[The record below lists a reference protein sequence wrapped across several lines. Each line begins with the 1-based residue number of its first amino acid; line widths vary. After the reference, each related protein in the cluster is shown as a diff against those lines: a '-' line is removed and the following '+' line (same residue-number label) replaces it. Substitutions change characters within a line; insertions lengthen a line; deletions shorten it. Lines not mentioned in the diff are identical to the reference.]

1 MIWLDEGF
9 EFRPSHSQNTVEN
22 RSSRH
27 EISGDSQVPIE
38 VKLAKVS
45 PTMESG
51 QIVKWLVKVGD
62 KVKEGDTIAEVQT
75 DKAVMPVE
83 TFDDGI
89 VARIDVLEGVDIPLG
104 TRILVLAKKGEDPK
118 QVAES
123 YAGTGAA
130 APAAAQTAEPVQA
143 AALAVVPVASLVAA
157 SGRVKSTPL
166 ARKVAESAG
175 VDIASVPGSGPAG
188 RIIRADVEAYASSAS
203 QPKSAP
209 VPAKAAAPKP
219 APKLFV
225 PLGEDERIPLDRM
238 RQAIAR
244 GMIAAKTQ
252 APEIHVTVD
261 IRMDEIVR
269 VRERLNKSLA
279 AEGVKL
285 SVGDFVTKAVAM
297 SLRRHPAVNATFQ
310 GDNANLGQAVIVRH
324 AAVNV
329 GIAVALEG
337 GLIVPVLRNAD
348 VYGLRDIRVESEKLY
363 ENARSGRLSVEQ
375 MTGGTFTISNLGM
388 FGVKQFDAVLALPQV
403 AILAV
408 AAAEKRPIVVNDQL
422 TVGTMMTVTLTAD
435 HRGVDGAAAAEF
447 LRTLKS
453 FLEEPTS
460 MLL

>member
-1 MIWLDEGF
+1 
-9 EFRPSHSQNTVEN
+9 
-22 RSSRH
+22 
-27 EISGDSQVPIE
+27 VPIE

-83 TFDDGI
+83 TFDEGT
-89 VARIDVLEGVDIPLG
+89 VARIDVSEGVDIPLG
-104 TRILVLAKKGEDPK
+104 TRILLLAKKGEDPK

-123 YAGTGAA
+123 FATSAASAPAAVSTAA
-130 APAAAQTAEPVQA
+130 APAAQA
-143 AALAVVPVASLVAA
+143 ASAAPASASVA

-166 ARKVAESAG
+166 ARKVAESVG
-175 VDIASVPGSGPAG
+175 VDIAQVPGSGPAG
-188 RIIRADVEAYASSAS
+188 RIVKADVEAYSANAS
-203 QPKSAP
+203 QPKAAG
-209 VPAKAAAPKP
+209 VPAKSAPAKP

-261 IRMDEIVR
+261 IRMDEVVR

-279 AEGVKL
+279 SEGVKL

-310 GDNANLGQAVIVRH
+310 GDNSNLAQAVIVRH
-324 AAVNV
+324 AGVNV

-348 VYGLRDIRVESEKLY
+348 AYGLRDIRVESEKLY
-363 ENARSGRLSVEQ
+363 EAARSGRLTGDQ

-408 AAAEKRPIVVNDQL
+408 AAAEKRPIVVNDQV

-447 LRTLKS
+447 LRTLKG

>member
-1 MIWLDEGF
+1 M
-9 EFRPSHSQNTVEN
+9 
-22 RSSRH
+22 
-27 EISGDSQVPIE
+27 PIE

-51 QIVKWLVKVGD
+51 SIVKWLVKVGD

-83 TFDDGI
+83 SFDEGT
-89 VARIDVLEGVDIPLG
+89 VARIDVAEGVDIPLG

-118 QVAES
+118 QVADS
-123 YAGTGAA
+123 LGSASSAAPSTAATNGTP
-130 APAAAQTAEPVQA
+130 APAAAVAGAVATA
-143 AALAVVPVASLVAA
+143 AASVAA
-157 SGRVKSTPL
+157 APSSGRVKSSPL
-166 ARKVAESAG
+166 ARRVAESAG
-175 VDIASVPGSGPAG
+175 VDIAAIPGTGPSG
-188 RIIRADVEAYASSAS
+188 RIVRADVESYLASG
-203 QPKSAP
+203 PKSAP
-209 VPAKAAAPKP
+209 AAPPSAKPAAAKP

-261 IRMDEIVR
+261 IRMDEVSR
-269 VRERLNKSLA
+269 VRERLNKTLA
-279 AEGVKL
+279 SEGIKL

-310 GDNANLGQAVIVRH
+310 GDNANLAQAAIVRH

-329 GIAVALEG
+329 GIAVALDG

-348 VYGLRDIRVESEKLY
+348 AYGLRDIRIESEKLY
-363 ENARSGRLSVEQ
+363 EAARAGRLTGDQ
-375 MTGGTFTISNLGM
+375 MSGGTFTISNLGM
-388 FGVKQFDAVLALPQV
+388 YGVKQFDAVLALPQV

-408 AAAEKRPIVVNDQL
+408 AAAEKCPIVVNDQI
-422 TVGTMMTVTLTAD
+422 TVGTMMSVTLTAD
-435 HRGVDGAAAAEF
+435 HRAVDGAAAADF
-447 LRTLKS
+447 LRTLKN
-453 FLEEPTS
+453 FLEEPSS

>member
-1 MIWLDEGF
+1 
-9 EFRPSHSQNTVEN
+9 
-22 RSSRH
+22 
-27 EISGDSQVPIE
+27 VPIE

-83 TFDDGI
+83 TFDEGT
-89 VARIDVLEGVDIPLG
+89 VARIDVSEGVDIPLG
-104 TRILVLAKKGEDPK
+104 TRILLLAKKGEDPK

-123 YAGTGAA
+123 FATSATA
-130 APAAAQTAEPVQA
+130 APAAAVSTAAAPAVQA
-143 AALAVVPVASLVAA
+143 ASAAPVAAQVA

-166 ARKVAESAG
+166 ARKVAESVG
-175 VDIASVPGSGPAG
+175 VDIAQVPGSGPAG
-188 RIIRADVEAYASSAS
+188 RIVKADVEAYSANSS
-203 QPKSAP
+203 QPKAAGAPAKSAP
-209 VPAKAAAPKP
+209 AKP

-261 IRMDEIVR
+261 IRMDEVVR

-279 AEGVKL
+279 SEGVKL

-310 GDNANLGQAVIVRH
+310 GDNANLAQAVIVRH
-324 AAVNV
+324 AGVNV

-348 VYGLRDIRVESEKLY
+348 AYGLRDIRVESEKLY
-363 ENARSGRLSVEQ
+363 EAARSGRLTGDQ

-408 AAAEKRPIVVNDQL
+408 AAAEKRPIVVNDQV

-447 LRTLKS
+447 LRTLKG

>member
-1 MIWLDEGF
+1 
-9 EFRPSHSQNTVEN
+9 
-22 RSSRH
+22 
-27 EISGDSQVPIE
+27 
-38 VKLAKVS
+38 
-45 PTMESG
+45 
-51 QIVKWLVKVGD
+51 
-62 KVKEGDTIAEVQT
+62 
-75 DKAVMPVE
+75 MPVE
-83 TFDDGI
+83 TFDEGT
-89 VARIDVLEGVDIPLG
+89 VARIDVAEGVDIALG
-104 TRILVLAKKGEDPK
+104 TRILLLAKKGEDPK

-123 YAGTGAA
+123 FATAAASAPAASAAAPVAPAAAAA
-130 APAAAQTAEPVQA
+130 APAAPA
-143 AALAVVPVASLVAA
+143 AASVG

-166 ARKVAESAG
+166 ARKVAESVG
-175 VDIASVPGSGPAG
+175 LDIAQVPGSGPAG
-188 RIIRADVEAYASSAS
+188 RIVKADVEAYSANAS
-203 QPKSAP
+203 QPKAAGA
-209 VPAKAAAPKP
+209 PAKSAAPKP

-261 IRMDEIVR
+261 IRMDEVVR
-269 VRERLNKSLA
+269 VRERLNKTLA
-279 AEGVKL
+279 SEGVKL

-324 AAVNV
+324 AGVNV

-348 VYGLRDIRVESEKLY
+348 AYGLRDIRVESEKLY
-363 ENARSGRLSVEQ
+363 EAARSGRLTGDQ

>member
-1 MIWLDEGF
+1 
-9 EFRPSHSQNTVEN
+9 
-22 RSSRH
+22 
-27 EISGDSQVPIE
+27 VPIE

-83 TFDDGI
+83 TFDEGT
-89 VARIDVLEGVDIPLG
+89 VARIDVAEGVDIALG
-104 TRILVLAKKGEDPK
+104 TRILLLAKKGEDPK

-123 YAGTGAA
+123 FATSATA
-130 APAAAQTAEPVQA
+130 APAAAVSTAAAPAVQA
-143 AALAVVPVASLVAA
+143 ASAAPVAAQVA

-166 ARKVAESAG
+166 ARKVAESVG
-175 VDIASVPGSGPAG
+175 VDIAQVPGSGPAG
-188 RIIRADVEAYASSAS
+188 RIVKADVEAYSANSS
-203 QPKSAP
+203 QPKAAGAPAKSAP
-209 VPAKAAAPKP
+209 AKP

-261 IRMDEIVR
+261 IRMDEVVR

-279 AEGVKL
+279 SEGVKL

-310 GDNANLGQAVIVRH
+310 GDNANLAQAVIVRH
-324 AAVNV
+324 AGVNV

-348 VYGLRDIRVESEKLY
+348 AYGLRDIRVESEKLY
-363 ENARSGRLSVEQ
+363 EAARSGRLTGDQ

-408 AAAEKRPIVVNDQL
+408 AAAEKRPIVVNDQV

-447 LRTLKS
+447 LRTLKG

>member
-1 MIWLDEGF
+1 
-9 EFRPSHSQNTVEN
+9 
-22 RSSRH
+22 
-27 EISGDSQVPIE
+27 
-38 VKLAKVS
+38 
-45 PTMESG
+45 MESG

-83 TFDDGI
+83 TFDEGT
-89 VARIDVLEGVDIPLG
+89 VARIDVAEGVDIALG
-104 TRILVLAKKGEDPK
+104 TRILLLAKKGEDPK

-123 YAGTGAA
+123 FATSATA
-130 APAAAQTAEPVQA
+130 APAAAVSTAAAPAVQA
-143 AALAVVPVASLVAA
+143 ASAAPVAAQVA

-166 ARKVAESAG
+166 ARKVAESVG
-175 VDIASVPGSGPAG
+175 VDIAQVSGSGPAG
-188 RIIRADVEAYASSAS
+188 RIVKADVEAYSANSS
-203 QPKSAP
+203 QPKAAVAPAKSAP
-209 VPAKAAAPKP
+209 AKP

-261 IRMDEIVR
+261 IRMDEVVR

-279 AEGVKL
+279 SEGVKL

-310 GDNANLGQAVIVRH
+310 GDNANLAQAVIVRH
-324 AAVNV
+324 AGVNV

-348 VYGLRDIRVESEKLY
+348 AYGLRDIRVESEKLY
-363 ENARSGRLSVEQ
+363 EAARSGRLTGDQ

-408 AAAEKRPIVVNDQL
+408 AAAEKRPIVVNDQV

-447 LRTLKS
+447 LRTLKG

>member
-1 MIWLDEGF
+1 
-9 EFRPSHSQNTVEN
+9 
-22 RSSRH
+22 
-27 EISGDSQVPIE
+27 VPIE

-83 TFDDGI
+83 TFDEGT
-89 VARIDVLEGVDIPLG
+89 VARIDVSEGVDIPLG
-104 TRILVLAKKGEDPK
+104 TRILLLAKKGEDPK

-123 YAGTGAA
+123 FATSATAAPAAAVSTAA
-130 APAAAQTAEPVQA
+130 APAAQA
-143 AALAVVPVASLVAA
+143 ASAAPAAASVA

-166 ARKVAESAG
+166 ARKVAESVG
-175 VDIASVPGSGPAG
+175 VDIAQVPGSGPAG
-188 RIIRADVEAYASSAS
+188 RIVKADVEAYSANAS
-203 QPKSAP
+203 QPKAAG
-209 VPAKAAAPKP
+209 VPAKSAPAKP

-261 IRMDEIVR
+261 IRMDEVVR

-279 AEGVKL
+279 SEGVKL

-310 GDNANLGQAVIVRH
+310 GDNANLAQAVIVRH
-324 AAVNV
+324 AGVNV

-348 VYGLRDIRVESEKLY
+348 AYGLRDIRVESEKLY
-363 ENARSGRLSVEQ
+363 EAARSGRLTGDQ

-408 AAAEKRPIVVNDQL
+408 AAAEKRPIVVNDQI

-447 LRTLKS
+447 LRTLKG

>member
-1 MIWLDEGF
+1 M
-9 EFRPSHSQNTVEN
+9 
-22 RSSRH
+22 
-27 EISGDSQVPIE
+27 PIE

-83 TFDDGI
+83 TFDEGT
-89 VARIDVLEGVDIPLG
+89 VARIDVAEGVDIALG
-104 TRILVLAKKGEDPK
+104 TRILLLAKKGEDPK

-123 YAGTGAA
+123 FATSATA
-130 APAAAQTAEPVQA
+130 APAAAVSTAAAPAVQA
-143 AALAVVPVASLVAA
+143 ASAAPVAAQVA

-166 ARKVAESAG
+166 ARKVAESVG
-175 VDIASVPGSGPAG
+175 VDIAQVPGSGPAG
-188 RIIRADVEAYASSAS
+188 RIVKADVEAYSANAS
-203 QPKSAP
+203 QPKAAG
-209 VPAKAAAPKP
+209 VPAKSAPAKP

-261 IRMDEIVR
+261 IRMDEVVR

-279 AEGVKL
+279 SEGVKL

-310 GDNANLGQAVIVRH
+310 GDNANLAQAVIVRH
-324 AAVNV
+324 AGVNV

-348 VYGLRDIRVESEKLY
+348 AYGLRDIRVESEKLY
-363 ENARSGRLSVEQ
+363 EAARSGRLTGDQ

-408 AAAEKRPIVVNDQL
+408 AAAEKRPIVVNDQV

-447 LRTLKS
+447 LRTLKG

>member
-1 MIWLDEGF
+1 M
-9 EFRPSHSQNTVEN
+9 
-22 RSSRH
+22 
-27 EISGDSQVPIE
+27 PIE
-38 VKLAKVS
+38 IKLAKVS

-83 TFDDGI
+83 SFDEGI
-89 VARIDVLEGVDIPLG
+89 VARIDVKEGVDLPLG

-118 QVAES
+118 QVAAS
-123 YAGTGAA
+123 LCDGDASPAA
-130 APAAAQTAEPVQA
+130 AATPAAAASAPAAAVAGAGTVVA
-143 AALAVVPVASLVAA
+143 AAASAPA

-166 ARKVAESAG
+166 ARRVAESAG
-175 VDIASVPGSGPAG
+175 VDIAQVPGSGPAG
-188 RIIRADVEAYASSAS
+188 RIVRADVEAFAASGAT
-203 QPKSAP
+203 
-209 VPAKAAAPKP
+209 AKAAAPAAKAPAAKP

-225 PLGEDERIPLDRM
+225 PLGEDQRIPLDRM

-261 IRMDEIVR
+261 IRMDEVVR

-310 GDNANLGQAVIVRH
+310 GDNANLASAAIVRH
-324 AAVNV
+324 ADVNV

-348 VYGLRDIRVESEKLY
+348 AYGLRDIRVESEKLY
-363 ENARSGRLSVEQ
+363 ENARSGRLTADQ
-375 MTGGTFTISNLGM
+375 MSGGTFTISNLGM
-388 FGVKQFDAVLALPQV
+388 YGVKQFDAVLALPQV

-408 AAAEKRPIVVNDQL
+408 AAAEKRPIVVNDQI

-447 LRTLKS
+447 LRTLKG

>member
-1 MIWLDEGF
+1 
-9 EFRPSHSQNTVEN
+9 
-22 RSSRH
+22 
-27 EISGDSQVPIE
+27 VPIE

-83 TFDDGI
+83 TFDEGT
-89 VARIDVLEGVDIPLG
+89 VARIDVAEGVDIALG
-104 TRILVLAKKGEDPK
+104 TRILLLAKKGEDPK

-123 YAGTGAA
+123 FATSATA
-130 APAAAQTAEPVQA
+130 APAAAVSTAAAPAVQA
-143 AALAVVPVASLVAA
+143 ASAAPVAAQVA

-166 ARKVAESAG
+166 ARKVAESVG
-175 VDIASVPGSGPAG
+175 VDIAQVPGSGPAG
-188 RIIRADVEAYASSAS
+188 RIVKADVEAYSANSS
-203 QPKSAP
+203 QPKAAGAPAKSAP
-209 VPAKAAAPKP
+209 AKP

-261 IRMDEIVR
+261 IRMDEVVR

-279 AEGVKL
+279 SEGVKL

-310 GDNANLGQAVIVRH
+310 GDNSNLAQAVIVRH
-324 AAVNV
+324 AGVNV

-348 VYGLRDIRVESEKLY
+348 AYGLRDIRVESEKLY
-363 ENARSGRLSVEQ
+363 EAARSGRLTGDQ

-408 AAAEKRPIVVNDQL
+408 AAAEKRPIVVNDQI

-447 LRTLKS
+447 LRTLKG

>member
-1 MIWLDEGF
+1 
-9 EFRPSHSQNTVEN
+9 
-22 RSSRH
+22 
-27 EISGDSQVPIE
+27 
-38 VKLAKVS
+38 
-45 PTMESG
+45 MESG

-83 TFDDGI
+83 TFDEGT
-89 VARIDVLEGVDIPLG
+89 VARIDVAEGVDIALG
-104 TRILVLAKKGEDPK
+104 TRILLLAKKGEDPK

-123 YAGTGAA
+123 FATSATA
-130 APAAAQTAEPVQA
+130 APAAAVSTAAAPAVQA
-143 AALAVVPVASLVAA
+143 ASAAPVAAQVA

-166 ARKVAESAG
+166 ARKVAESVG
-175 VDIASVPGSGPAG
+175 VDIAQVPGSGPAG
-188 RIIRADVEAYASSAS
+188 RIVKADVEAYSANSS
-203 QPKSAP
+203 QPKAAGAPAKSAP
-209 VPAKAAAPKP
+209 AKP

-261 IRMDEIVR
+261 IRMDEVVR

-279 AEGVKL
+279 SEGVKL

-310 GDNANLGQAVIVRH
+310 GDNANLAQAVIVRH
-324 AAVNV
+324 AGVNV

-348 VYGLRDIRVESEKLY
+348 AYGLRDIRVESEKLY
-363 ENARSGRLSVEQ
+363 EAARSGRLTGDQ

-408 AAAEKRPIVVNDQL
+408 AAAEKRPIVVNDQV

-447 LRTLKS
+447 LRTLKG

>member
-1 MIWLDEGF
+1 
-9 EFRPSHSQNTVEN
+9 
-22 RSSRH
+22 
-27 EISGDSQVPIE
+27 VPIE

-83 TFDDGI
+83 TFDEGT
-89 VARIDVLEGVDIPLG
+89 VARIDVAEGVDIPLG
-104 TRILVLAKKGEDPK
+104 ARILVLAKKGEDPK

-123 YAGTGAA
+123 VGGAGAAPAASPAPAAVA
-130 APAAAQTAEPVQA
+130 APAAASA
-143 AALAVVPVASLVAA
+143 APVAVASHA
-157 SGRVKSTPL
+157 SGRVKSSPL
-166 ARKVAESAG
+166 ARKIAETAG
-175 VDIASVPGSGPAG
+175 IDIASVPGSGPSG
-188 RIIRADVEAYASSAS
+188 RIVRADVEAFVANGTKAAPAAASAKT
-203 QPKSAP
+203 PAP
-209 VPAKAAAPKP
+209 AAKAKV
-219 APKLFV
+219 FV
-225 PLGEDERIPLDRM
+225 PLGEDQNIPLDRM

-244 GMIAAKTQ
+244 GMVAAKTQ

-261 IRMDEIVR
+261 IRMDEVVR
-269 VRERLNKSLA
+269 VRERLNKALA

-297 SLRRHPAVNATFQ
+297 SLRRHPAVNATFN
-310 GDNANLGQAVIVRH
+310 GDNSNLAQAYVTRH

-348 VYGLRDIRVESEKLY
+348 MYGLRDIRLESERLY
-363 ENARSGRLSVEQ
+363 EAARSGRLTGDQ
-375 MTGGTFTISNLGM
+375 MSGGTFTISNLGM
-388 FGVKQFDAVLALPQV
+388 YGVKQFDAVLALPQV

-408 AAAEKRPIVVNDQL
+408 ASAEKRPIVVGDQIS
-422 TVGTMMTVTLTAD
+422 VGTMMSVTLTAD
-435 HRGVDGAAAAEF
+435 HRAVDGASAAEF
-447 LRTLKS
+447 LRTLKG
-453 FLEEPTS
+453 FLEEPTA

>member
-1 MIWLDEGF
+1 
-9 EFRPSHSQNTVEN
+9 
-22 RSSRH
+22 
-27 EISGDSQVPIE
+27 
-38 VKLAKVS
+38 
-45 PTMESG
+45 MESG

-83 TFDDGI
+83 TFDEGT
-89 VARIDVLEGVDIPLG
+89 VARIDVSEGVDIPLG
-104 TRILVLAKKGEDPK
+104 TRILLLAKKGEDPK

-123 YAGTGAA
+123 FATSATA
-130 APAAAQTAEPVQA
+130 APAAAVSTAAAPAVQA
-143 AALAVVPVASLVAA
+143 ASAAPVAASVA

-166 ARKVAESAG
+166 ARKVAESVG
-175 VDIASVPGSGPAG
+175 VDIAQVPGSGPAG
-188 RIIRADVEAYASSAS
+188 RIVKADVEAYSANAS
-203 QPKSAP
+203 QPKAAG
-209 VPAKAAAPKP
+209 VPAKSAPAKP

-261 IRMDEIVR
+261 IRMDEVVR

-279 AEGVKL
+279 SEGVKL

-310 GDNANLGQAVIVRH
+310 GDNANLAQAVIVRH
-324 AAVNV
+324 AGVNV

-348 VYGLRDIRVESEKLY
+348 AYGLRDIRVESEKLY
-363 ENARSGRLSVEQ
+363 EAARSGRLTGDQ

-408 AAAEKRPIVVNDQL
+408 AAAEKRPIVVNDQV

-447 LRTLKS
+447 LRTLKG

>member
-1 MIWLDEGF
+1 M
-9 EFRPSHSQNTVEN
+9 
-22 RSSRH
+22 
-27 EISGDSQVPIE
+27 PIE

-83 TFDDGI
+83 TFDEGT
-89 VARIDVLEGVDIPLG
+89 VARIDVAEGVDIALG
-104 TRILVLAKKGEDPK
+104 TRILLLAKKGEDPK

-123 YAGTGAA
+123 FATAAASAPAASAAAPVAPAAAAA
-130 APAAAQTAEPVQA
+130 APAAPA
-143 AALAVVPVASLVAA
+143 AASVG

-166 ARKVAESAG
+166 ARKVAESVG
-175 VDIASVPGSGPAG
+175 LDIAQVPGSGPAG
-188 RIIRADVEAYASSAS
+188 RIVKADVEAYSANAS
-203 QPKSAP
+203 QPKAAGA
-209 VPAKAAAPKP
+209 PAKSAAPKP

-261 IRMDEIVR
+261 IRMDEVVR
-269 VRERLNKSLA
+269 VRERLNKTLA
-279 AEGVKL
+279 SEGVKL

-324 AAVNV
+324 AGVNV

-348 VYGLRDIRVESEKLY
+348 AYGLRDIRVESEKLY
-363 ENARSGRLSVEQ
+363 EAARSGRLTGDQ

-408 AAAEKRPIVVNDQL
+408 AAAEKRPIVVNDQF

>member
-1 MIWLDEGF
+1 
-9 EFRPSHSQNTVEN
+9 
-22 RSSRH
+22 
-27 EISGDSQVPIE
+27 VPIE

-83 TFDDGI
+83 TFDEGT
-89 VARIDVLEGVDIPLG
+89 VARIDVAEGVDIALG
-104 TRILVLAKKGEDPK
+104 TRILLLAKKGEDPK

-123 YAGTGAA
+123 FATAAASAPAASATAPVAPAAAAA
-130 APAAAQTAEPVQA
+130 APAAPA
-143 AALAVVPVASLVAA
+143 AASVG

-166 ARKVAESAG
+166 ARKVAESVG
-175 VDIASVPGSGPAG
+175 LDIAQVPGSGPAG
-188 RIIRADVEAYASSAS
+188 RIVKADVEAYSANAS
-203 QPKSAP
+203 QPKAAGA
-209 VPAKAAAPKP
+209 PAKSAAPKP

-225 PLGEDERIPLDRM
+225 PLGEDERIPLVRM
-238 RQAIAR
+238 SQACAR

-261 IRMDEIVR
+261 IRMDEVVR
-269 VRERLNKSLA
+269 VRERLNKTLA
-279 AEGVKL
+279 SEGVKL

-324 AAVNV
+324 AGVNV

-348 VYGLRDIRVESEKLY
+348 AYGLRDIRVESEKLY
-363 ENARSGRLSVEQ
+363 EAARSGRLTGDQ

>member
-1 MIWLDEGF
+1 M
-9 EFRPSHSQNTVEN
+9 
-22 RSSRH
+22 
-27 EISGDSQVPIE
+27 PIE

-83 TFDDGI
+83 TFDEGT
-89 VARIDVLEGVDIPLG
+89 VARIDVAEGVDIALG
-104 TRILVLAKKGEDPK
+104 TRILLLAKKGEDPK

-123 YAGTGAA
+123 FATSAASAPAASAAASVAPAAAAA
-130 APAAAQTAEPVQA
+130 APAAPA
-143 AALAVVPVASLVAA
+143 AASVG

-166 ARKVAESAG
+166 ARKVAESVG
-175 VDIASVPGSGPAG
+175 LDIAQVPGSGPAG
-188 RIIRADVEAYASSAS
+188 RIVKADVEAYSANAS
-203 QPKSAP
+203 QPKAAG
-209 VPAKAAAPKP
+209 VPAKSTAPKP

-261 IRMDEIVR
+261 IRMDEVVR
-269 VRERLNKSLA
+269 VRERLNKTLA
-279 AEGVKL
+279 SEGVKL

-310 GDNANLGQAVIVRH
+310 GDNSNLGQAVIVRH
-324 AAVNV
+324 AGVNV

-348 VYGLRDIRVESEKLY
+348 AYGLRDIRVESEKLY
-363 ENARSGRLSVEQ
+363 EAARSGRLTGDQ

-435 HRGVDGAAAAEF
+435 HRGVDGAATAEF

>member
-1 MIWLDEGF
+1 M
-9 EFRPSHSQNTVEN
+9 
-22 RSSRH
+22 
-27 EISGDSQVPIE
+27 PIE

-83 TFDDGI
+83 TFDEGT
-89 VARIDVLEGVDIPLG
+89 VARIDVAEGVDIALG
-104 TRILVLAKKGEDPK
+104 TRILLLAKKGEDPK

-123 YAGTGAA
+123 FATSATA
-130 APAAAQTAEPVQA
+130 APAAAVSTAAAPAVQA
-143 AALAVVPVASLVAA
+143 ASAAPVAAQVA

-166 ARKVAESAG
+166 ARKVAESVG
-175 VDIASVPGSGPAG
+175 VDIAQVSGSGPAG
-188 RIIRADVEAYASSAS
+188 RIVKADVEAYSANSS
-203 QPKSAP
+203 QPKAAVAPAKSAP
-209 VPAKAAAPKP
+209 AKP

-261 IRMDEIVR
+261 IRMDEVVR

-279 AEGVKL
+279 SEGVKL

-310 GDNANLGQAVIVRH
+310 GDNANLAQAVIVRH
-324 AAVNV
+324 AGVNV

-348 VYGLRDIRVESEKLY
+348 AYGLRDIRVESEKLY
-363 ENARSGRLSVEQ
+363 EAARSGRLTGDQ

-408 AAAEKRPIVVNDQL
+408 AAAEKRPIVVNDQV

-447 LRTLKS
+447 LRTLKG

>member
-1 MIWLDEGF
+1 M
-9 EFRPSHSQNTVEN
+9 
-22 RSSRH
+22 
-27 EISGDSQVPIE
+27 PIE

-83 TFDDGI
+83 TFDEGT
-89 VARIDVLEGVDIPLG
+89 VARIDVAEGVDIALG
-104 TRILVLAKKGEDPK
+104 TRILLLAKKGEDPK

-123 YAGTGAA
+123 FATAAASAPAASAAAPVAPAAAAA
-130 APAAAQTAEPVQA
+130 APAAPA
-143 AALAVVPVASLVAA
+143 AASVG

-166 ARKVAESAG
+166 ARKVAESVG
-175 VDIASVPGSGPAG
+175 LDIAQVPGSGPAG
-188 RIIRADVEAYASSAS
+188 RIVKADVEAYSANAS
-203 QPKSAP
+203 QPKAAGA
-209 VPAKAAAPKP
+209 PAKSAAPKP

-261 IRMDEIVR
+261 IRMDEVVR
-269 VRERLNKSLA
+269 VRERLNKTLA
-279 AEGVKL
+279 SEGVKL

-324 AAVNV
+324 AGVND

-348 VYGLRDIRVESEKLY
+348 AYGLRDIRVESEKLY
-363 ENARSGRLSVEQ
+363 EAARSGRLTGDQ

>member
-1 MIWLDEGF
+1 
-9 EFRPSHSQNTVEN
+9 
-22 RSSRH
+22 
-27 EISGDSQVPIE
+27 VPIE

-83 TFDDGI
+83 TFDEGT
-89 VARIDVLEGVDIPLG
+89 VARIDVAEGVDIALG
-104 TRILVLAKKGEDPK
+104 TRILLLAKKGEDPK

-123 YAGTGAA
+123 FATAAASAPAASATAPVAPAAAAA
-130 APAAAQTAEPVQA
+130 APAAPA
-143 AALAVVPVASLVAA
+143 AASVG

-166 ARKVAESAG
+166 ARKVAESVG
-175 VDIASVPGSGPAG
+175 LDIAQVPGSGPAG
-188 RIIRADVEAYASSAS
+188 RIVKADVEAYSANAS
-203 QPKSAP
+203 QPKAAGA
-209 VPAKAAAPKP
+209 PAKSAAPKP

-261 IRMDEIVR
+261 IRMDEVVR
-269 VRERLNKSLA
+269 VRERLNKTLA
-279 AEGVKL
+279 SEGVKL

-324 AAVNV
+324 AGVNV

-348 VYGLRDIRVESEKLY
+348 AYGLRDIRVESEKLY
-363 ENARSGRLSVEQ
+363 EAARSGRLTGDQ

>member
-1 MIWLDEGF
+1 
-9 EFRPSHSQNTVEN
+9 
-22 RSSRH
+22 
-27 EISGDSQVPIE
+27 VPIE

-75 DKAVMPVE
+75 DKAVMPME
-83 TFDDGI
+83 TFDEGT
-89 VARIDVLEGVDIPLG
+89 VARIDVAEGVDIPLG
-104 TRILVLAKKGEDPK
+104 TRILVLAKKGEDLK
-118 QVAES
+118 QVADS
-123 YAGTGAA
+123 TGGAASAPAA
-130 APAAAQTAEPVQA
+130 APATNGTPA
-143 AALAVVPVASLVAA
+143 AAAAVAGAGAVAVAAVAAAAPA
-157 SGRVKSTPL
+157 SGRVKSSPL
-166 ARKVAESAG
+166 ARKIAESAG
-175 VDIASVPGSGPAG
+175 VDIASVPGTGPSG
-188 RIIRADVEAYASSAS
+188 RIVRADVESYLASG
-203 QPKSAP
+203 PKSAP
-209 VPAKAAAPKP
+209 APAAASKPAAPKP
-219 APKLFV
+219 APKVFV

-261 IRMDEIVR
+261 IRMDEVVR
-269 VRERLNKSLA
+269 VRERLNKTLGS
-279 AEGVKL
+279 EGIKL

-310 GDNANLGQAVIVRH
+310 GDNANLAQAAIVRH

-329 GIAVALEG
+329 GIAVALDG

-348 VYGLRDIRVESEKLY
+348 AYGLRDIRIESEKLY
-363 ENARSGRLSVEQ
+363 EAARSGRLTADQ
-375 MTGGTFTISNLGM
+375 MSGGTFTISNLGM
-388 FGVKQFDAVLALPQV
+388 YGVKQFDAILALPQV

-408 AAAEKRPIVVNDQL
+408 AAAEKRPIVVNDQI

-447 LRTLKS
+447 LRTLKN
-453 FLEEPTS
+453 FLEEPSS

>member
-1 MIWLDEGF
+1 M
-9 EFRPSHSQNTVEN
+9 
-22 RSSRH
+22 
-27 EISGDSQVPIE
+27 PIE
-38 VKLAKVS
+38 IKLAKVS

-83 TFDDGI
+83 SFDEGI
-89 VARIDVLEGVDIPLG
+89 VARIDVKEGVDLPLG

-118 QVAES
+118 QVAAS
-123 YAGTGAA
+123 LCDGDASPAA
-130 APAAAQTAEPVQA
+130 AATPAAAASAPAAAVAGAGTVVA
-143 AALAVVPVASLVAA
+143 AAASAPA

-166 ARKVAESAG
+166 ARRVAESAG
-175 VDIASVPGSGPAG
+175 VDIAQVPGSGPAG
-188 RIIRADVEAYASSAS
+188 RIVRADVEAFAASGAT
-203 QPKSAP
+203 
-209 VPAKAAAPKP
+209 AKAAAPAAKAPAAKP

-225 PLGEDERIPLDRM
+225 PLGEDQRIPLDRM

-261 IRMDEIVR
+261 IRMDEVVR

-310 GDNANLGQAVIVRH
+310 GDNANLASAAIVRH
-324 AAVNV
+324 ADVNV
-329 GIAVALEG
+329 GIAVALDG

-348 VYGLRDIRVESEKLY
+348 AYGLRDIRVESEKLY
-363 ENARSGRLSVEQ
+363 ENARSGRLTADQ
-375 MTGGTFTISNLGM
+375 MSGGTFTISNLGM
-388 FGVKQFDAVLALPQV
+388 YGVKQFDAVLALPQV

-408 AAAEKRPIVVNDQL
+408 AAAEKRPIVVNDQI

-447 LRTLKS
+447 LRTLKG

>member
-1 MIWLDEGF
+1 M
-9 EFRPSHSQNTVEN
+9 
-22 RSSRH
+22 
-27 EISGDSQVPIE
+27 PIE

-83 TFDDGI
+83 TFDEGT
-89 VARIDVLEGVDIPLG
+89 VARIDVAEGVDIALG
-104 TRILVLAKKGEDPK
+104 TRILLLAKKGEDPK

-123 YAGTGAA
+123 FATAAASAPAASAAAPVAPAAA
-130 APAAAQTAEPVQA
+130 APAAPA
-143 AALAVVPVASLVAA
+143 AASVG

-166 ARKVAESAG
+166 ARKVAESVG
-175 VDIASVPGSGPAG
+175 LDIAQVPGSGPAG
-188 RIIRADVEAYASSAS
+188 RIVKADVEAYSANAS
-203 QPKSAP
+203 QPKAAGA
-209 VPAKAAAPKP
+209 PAKSAAPKP

-261 IRMDEIVR
+261 IRMDEVVR
-269 VRERLNKSLA
+269 VRERLNKTLA
-279 AEGVKL
+279 SEGVKL

-324 AAVNV
+324 AGVNV

-348 VYGLRDIRVESEKLY
+348 AYGLRDIRVESEKLY
-363 ENARSGRLSVEQ
+363 EAARSGRLTGDQ

>member
-1 MIWLDEGF
+1 
-9 EFRPSHSQNTVEN
+9 
-22 RSSRH
+22 
-27 EISGDSQVPIE
+27 VPIE

-83 TFDDGI
+83 TFDEGT
-89 VARIDVLEGVDIPLG
+89 VARIDVAEGVDIALG
-104 TRILVLAKKGEDPK
+104 TRILLLAKKGEDPK

-123 YAGTGAA
+123 FATAAASAPAASAAAPVAPAAAAA
-130 APAAAQTAEPVQA
+130 APAAPA
-143 AALAVVPVASLVAA
+143 AASVG

-166 ARKVAESAG
+166 ARKVAESVG
-175 VDIASVPGSGPAG
+175 LDIAQVPGSGPAG
-188 RIIRADVEAYASSAS
+188 RIVKADVEAYSANAS
-203 QPKSAP
+203 QPKAAGA
-209 VPAKAAAPKP
+209 PAKSAAPKP

-261 IRMDEIVR
+261 IRMDEVVR
-269 VRERLNKSLA
+269 VRERLNKTLA
-279 AEGVKL
+279 SEGVKL

-324 AAVNV
+324 AGVNV

-348 VYGLRDIRVESEKLY
+348 AYGLRDIRVESEKLY
-363 ENARSGRLSVEQ
+363 EAARSGRLTGDQ

>member
-1 MIWLDEGF
+1 M
-9 EFRPSHSQNTVEN
+9 
-22 RSSRH
+22 
-27 EISGDSQVPIE
+27 PIE

-83 TFDDGI
+83 TFDEGT
-89 VARIDVLEGVDIPLG
+89 VARIDVAEGVDIALG
-104 TRILVLAKKGEDPK
+104 TRILLLAKKGEDPK

-123 YAGTGAA
+123 FATAAASAPAASAAAPVAPAAAAA
-130 APAAAQTAEPVQA
+130 APAAPA
-143 AALAVVPVASLVAA
+143 AASVG

-166 ARKVAESAG
+166 ARKVAESVG
-175 VDIASVPGSGPAG
+175 LDIAQVPGSGPAG
-188 RIIRADVEAYASSAS
+188 RIVKADVEAYSANAS
-203 QPKSAP
+203 QPKAAGA
-209 VPAKAAAPKP
+209 PAKSAAPKP

-261 IRMDEIVR
+261 IRMDEVVR
-269 VRERLNKSLA
+269 VRERLNKTLA
-279 AEGVKL
+279 SEGVKL

-324 AAVNV
+324 AGVNV

-348 VYGLRDIRVESEKLY
+348 AYGLRDIRVESEKLY
-363 ENARSGRLSVEQ
+363 EAARSGRLTGDQ

-447 LRTLKS
+447 LSTLKS

>member
-1 MIWLDEGF
+1 M
-9 EFRPSHSQNTVEN
+9 
-22 RSSRH
+22 
-27 EISGDSQVPIE
+27 PIE

-83 TFDDGI
+83 TFDEGT
-89 VARIDVLEGVDIPLG
+89 VARIDAAEGVDIPLG
-104 TRILVLAKKGEDPK
+104 ARILVLAKKGEDPK
-118 QVAES
+118 AVAES
-123 YAGTGAA
+123 FGSASASAAPAKAAEQPAAPSAAGAALVGAGVNAAA
-130 APAAAQTAEPVQA
+130 AP
-143 AALAVVPVASLVAA
+143 A
-157 SGRVKSTPL
+157 SGRVKSSPL
-166 ARKVAESAG
+166 ARKIAESAG
-175 VDIASVPGSGPAG
+175 LDIATVQGTGPSG
-188 RIIRADVEAYASSAS
+188 RIVRSDVEAYLANGSQAAKPAAS
-203 QPKSAP
+203 
-209 VPAKAAAPKP
+209 VPAKAAPAKP
-219 APKLFV
+219 APKVFV

-261 IRMDEIVR
+261 IRMDEVIR
-269 VRERLNKSLA
+269 VRERLNKTLA
-279 AEGVKL
+279 AEGIKL

-310 GDNANLGQAVIVRH
+310 GDNANLAQAAIVRH

-348 VYGLRDIRVESEKLY
+348 AYGLREIRVESEKLY
-363 ENARSGRLSVEQ
+363 EAARSGRLTADQ
-375 MTGGTFTISNLGM
+375 MSGGTFTISNLGM
-388 FGVKQFDAVLALPQV
+388 YGVKQFDAILALPQV

-408 AAAEKRPIVVNDQL
+408 AAAEKRPIVVNDQIV
-422 TVGTMMTVTLTAD
+422 VGSMMSVTITAD
-435 HRGVDGAAAAEF
+435 HRGVDGASAAEF
-447 LRTLKS
+447 LRTLKG
-453 FLEEPTS
+453 FLEEPTN

>member
-1 MIWLDEGF
+1 
-9 EFRPSHSQNTVEN
+9 
-22 RSSRH
+22 
-27 EISGDSQVPIE
+27 VPIE
-38 VKLAKVS
+38 IKLAKVS

-83 TFDDGI
+83 SFDEGI
-89 VARIDVLEGVDIPLG
+89 VAKIDVKEGVDLPLG

-118 QVAES
+118 QVAASLCDAEPS
-123 YAGTGAA
+123 APAAA
-130 APAAAQTAEPVQA
+130 APAASAPA
-143 AALAVVPVASLVAA
+143 AAVAGAGAVATAAAAAAPA

-166 ARKVAESAG
+166 ARKVADSAG
-175 VDIASVPGSGPAG
+175 IDIAQVPGSGPAG
-188 RIIRADVEAYASSAS
+188 RIVRADVEAFAAT
-203 QPKSAP
+203 SAP
-209 VPAKAAAPKP
+209 ARSAAAAPAAKAPAAKP

-225 PLGEDERIPLDRM
+225 PLGEDQRIPLDRM

-261 IRMDEIVR
+261 IRMDEVVR
-269 VRERLNKSLA
+269 VRERLNKTLA

-297 SLRRHPAVNATFQ
+297 SLRRHPSVNATFQ
-310 GDNANLGQAVIVRH
+310 GDNANLASAAIVRH
-324 AAVNV
+324 ADVNV

-348 VYGLRDIRVESEKLY
+348 AYGLRDIRVESEKLY
-363 ENARSGRLSVEQ
+363 ENARSGRLTADQ
-375 MTGGTFTISNLGM
+375 MSGGTFTISNLGM
-388 FGVKQFDAVLALPQV
+388 YGVKQFDAVLALPQV

-408 AAAEKRPIVVNDQL
+408 AAAEKRPIVVNDQI

-447 LRTLKS
+447 LRTLKG